1 MRIIETSF
9 WAHAASRTSYS
20 VTTAGGYLVRGGIGN
35 FAAWHQVGGSDTSY
49 TVKT

>member
-20 VTTAGGYLVRGGIGN
+20 ATTARGIPGRPLR
-35 FAAWHQVGGSDTSY
+35 TS
-49 TVKT
+49 